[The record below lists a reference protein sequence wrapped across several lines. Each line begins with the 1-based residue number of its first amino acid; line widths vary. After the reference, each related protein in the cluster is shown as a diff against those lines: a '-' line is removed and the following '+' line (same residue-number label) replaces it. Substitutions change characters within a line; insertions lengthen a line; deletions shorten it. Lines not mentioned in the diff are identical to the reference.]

1 MTEDITEEKERSIT
15 IVDTES
21 IEHLVIIGCGSEEIS
36 TFTKAMFPHPEPK
49 VIILGDGL
57 DKPTTTWRQSPFDPE
72 PFIFSARPT
81 FEEPFI
87 PKHISNAPWYTCF
100 SNKKRHKR

>member
-1 MTEDITEEKERSIT
+1 MEKKERGIT
-15 IVDTES
+15 IVDTEP
-21 IEHLVIIGCGSEEIS
+21 IGHLVIIGCGSEDN
-36 TFTKAMFPHPEPK
+36 TAFLAARLLRPEPK

-57 DKPTTTWRQSPFDPE
+57 DKPTTTWKPSPFEPE
-72 PFIFSARPT
+72 PFIFSARHI

-87 PKHISNAPWYTCF
+87 PKHISNTPWYTCF